1 MMAFNVEEMLSVSSG
16 WYFVLGVMQL
26 SCLVREVTREAGV
39 GLEDVGSSSSR
50 MSFVT
55 ASSEE
60 PMPQRP
66 RRDRTAAMVGSSVY
80 VVVYKKS
87 ATNNDQQTA
96 NRFAE

>member
-1 MMAFNVEEMLSVSSG
+1 
-16 WYFVLGVMQL
+16 
-26 SCLVREVTREAGV
+26 
-39 GLEDVGSSSSR
+39 